1 MKRILVCLLMISL
14 LSLTLYASPSSKS
27 SEIITAVSKKDA
39 YTLKMLVSENPEE
52 SLVILKDGNELN
64 IYKYVIDMGN
74 VGLLKVLL
82 EAGVDP
88 NACFE
93 SSNSLYSPFS
103 YAMKKKKSDM
113 AQLLASDE
121 RVLINNEEVDSPL
134 AAFVLAENKEMI
146 SLFVKLGVDPN
157 IPFSYYGT
165 KISPISYAVKI
176 KNSDLLEYFL
186 SLDSID
192 IDGSMGYYPS
202 LFYAIEN
209 DDEKMV
215 AKLVENGADPAVT
228 FTYYNTTYNALGY
241 AIYKKKSFNLINSM
255 IIKDSEALVAKD
267 CNSTPLYNAVYN
279 NDQSVVEALVKAGAD
294 VSVTFEE
301 YNTIYD
307 AVSYALSRKKSDAV
321 VNALLASDT
330 CDLKYKRIS
339 NSPYYYA
346 LDNKNPAM
354 VKALIDRGYDPNR
367 AFFTPYSTSTKYSP
381 LSYAIGQN
389 LDISIITS
397 LVNAKG
403 IDLNGRGSDYPPI
416 YYAIYNKNIEALALL
431 IEKGCNVNKTFLL
444 YGNVHTPL
452 SFAYDSTIIS
462 MLIAAGASYYPVQ
475 VDTPFKDIV
484 DNEDVER
491 LKETAAVVDDIN
503 EVFEVD
509 SREYSILDY
518 ALTKKVSTDF
528 LKELLSVPLID
539 IDGEYSPNTPIAI
552 ALEKKDLE
560 SLKLL
565 ISSGAD
571 VNSKVKFTS
580 GPYTPL
586 VYVTQKMDIA
596 FLETLLESDGIDI
609 YEDELDYTPMYYAIQ
624 RGDKDILKS
633 YLDHGYDINHEV
645 TSGYSLLAYAIR
657 CKSEPSIIKM
667 LLDTDGIDVDG
678 KSGKYSP
685 LEVALDNKNMEV
697 LKQLF
702 AKGVSKD
709 TVCPYSY
716 GSKETNGLGYA
727 VSSRMRM
734 SFIYALAD
742 YGMDID
748 AKGFDYPPIYY
759 AIKNNDLEAL
769 QYLLSQGADPNVTI
783 GNYSIIEY
791 AIDNNKRLSIIEAL
805 LDAGCDINEGVY
817 YSSPMFM
824 AVKKHDSEVLELLI
838 KRGADLSKT
847 VSIYGT
853 NYSLIDFMEY
863 SSFID
868 EDIIALISE

>member
-1 MKRILVCLLMISL
+1 MKRILVFLLMISL

-27 SEIITAVSKKDA
+27 NEIITAVSEKDA
-39 YTLKMLVSENPEE
+39 YTLKILVSENPEE

-93 SSNSLYSPFS
+93 SSSTQYSPFS

-146 SLFVKLGVDPN
+146 SLFVNLGVDPN

-186 SLDSID
+186 SLDGID
-192 IDGSMGYYPS
+192 VDGSMGNYPS

-215 AKLVENGADPAVT
+215 AYLVENGADPSVT

-241 AIYKKKSFNLINSM
+241 AIYRKKSFNLINSL
-255 IIKDSEALVAKD
+255 IIKDSNALVAKD

-301 YNTIYD
+301 YDTIYD
-307 AVSYALSRKKSDAV
+307 AVSYALARKKSDAV
-321 VNALLASDT
+321 VTALLASDT
-330 CDLKYKRIS
+330 CDLKYKRVS
-339 NSPYYYA
+339 YSPYYYA

-354 VKALIDRGYDPNR
+354 VKALVDRGYDPNR
-367 AFFTPYSTSTKYSP
+367 AFSIYSTKYSP
-381 LSYAIGQN
+381 LSYAISQD

-431 IEKGCNVNKTFLL
+431 IEKGCNVNKTFLV
-444 YGNVHTPL
+444 YGSVRTPL
-452 SFAYDSTIIS
+452 SFAYDSTIASI
-462 MLIAAGASYYPVQ
+462 LIAAGASYYPVQ

-484 DNEDVER
+484 DNEDVEM
-491 LKETAAVVDDIN
+491 LKEIASTIDDIN
-503 EVFEVD
+503 EIFEVN

-518 ALTKKVSTDF
+518 ALTKKVSVGF

-539 IDGEYSPNTPIAI
+539 IDGEYSPNVPIAI
-552 ALEKKDLE
+552 ALENKDLE

-571 VNSKVKFTS
+571 VNSKVEFSYGT
-580 GPYTPL
+580 YTPL
-586 VYVTQKMDIA
+586 VFATKDMDISFIEA
-596 FLETLLESDGIDI
+596 LLESDGIDI
-609 YEDELDYTPMYYAIQ
+609 YEDELNYTPMYYAIQ

-657 CKSEPSIIKM
+657 CKSDPSIIKM

-685 LEVALDNKNMEV
+685 LEIALDNNNMKV
-697 LKQLF
+697 LKLLL
-702 AKGVSKD
+702 AKGISKD
-709 TVCPYSY
+709 TACPYSY
-716 GSKETNGLGYA
+716 DSKETNGLGYA
-727 VSSRMRM
+727 VSNKMRM
-734 SFIYALAD
+734 SFIYALVD

-748 AKGFDYPPIYY
+748 AKGFEYPPIYY

-769 QYLLSQGADPNVTI
+769 QYLLSKGADPNVTI
-783 GNYSIIEY
+783 GSYSMIEY
-791 AIDNNKRLSIIEAL
+791 AINNEKRLSIIEAL
-805 LDAGCDINEGVY
+805 LDAGCDINTGVY
-817 YSSPMFM
+817 YSSPIFM

-838 KRGADLSKT
+838 KRGADLTKT
-847 VSIYGT
+847 VSVYGT
-853 NYSLIDFMEY
+853 RYSIIDYMEY
-863 SSFID
+863 SDFID